1 MFILVAFLFH
11 FLLIRSF
18 QGTKAFKVR
27 FVFSSEFYL
36 ARLSTN
42 LENRRKQR
50 KGTSV
55 SFYVSS
61 CLLRPARS
69 PRLNERNRISN
80 VATSEGSSQSGLK
93 ISFLFS
99 WLGFTPWRNF
109 LRGVQKERD
118 SINVTLNCASWNCRQ
133 NKLLILPFFLCH
145 VPPSARLHEAS
156 ECSFSFPVLVKLK
169 HESGNACPFMHATY
183 EHP

>member
-1 MFILVAFLFH
+1 MFILVAFLSD
-11 FLLIRSF
+11 FLLVRSF

-27 FVFSSEFYL
+27 FVLSSEFHL

-55 SFYVSS
+55 SFYVPSY
-61 CLLRPARS
+61 LLRRTRS

-99 WLGFTPWRNF
+99 WLGFTPWKNF
-109 LRGVQKERD
+109 LRGVWKARD
-118 SINVTLNCASWNCRQ
+118 SINVTLNCASRNCRQ
-133 NKLLILPFFLCH
+133 NKLLILLFFSPTFLPRCVYARPANARFRSPFL
-145 VPPSARLHEAS
+145 
-156 ECSFSFPVLVKLK
+156 
-169 HESGNACPFMHATY
+169 
-183 EHP
+183 